1 MPRTR
6 KDEAPIL
13 LDEPEI
19 EGRYAELGEHTVSFE
34 SFHVD
39 ADPAP
44 LFRGLP
50 DDRCPCPH
58 WGIVISGRIVVR
70 YPDREETLEAG
81 DAYVLTPG
89 HLTLVSAGSE
99 VVEFSPTDTL
109 RATMAV
115 VGANMAAQAATR

>member
-19 EGRYAELGEHTVSFE
+19 EGRYVELGEHTVSFE

-44 LFRGLP
+44 LYRGLP
-50 DDRCPCPH
+50 GDRCPCPH
-58 WGIVISGRIVVR
+58 WGVVLSGRIVVR

-81 DAYVLTPG
+81 DAYVMTPG
-89 HLTLVSAGSE
+89 HLPLVSAGTE
-99 VVEFSPTDTL
+99 VVEFSPTEPL

-115 VGANMAAQAATR
+115 VGANMAAQATAR